1 MLFREAM
8 QVQLALPLGL
18 TETPQEIFWRVYCEI
33 RVKSRRTLAVSE
45 AVVTWRAYTNSI
57 GIVRVRNGRLE
68 VSLSEA
74 LREAPPEVVEALA
87 EILVA
92 KLFGRKAPAEFQ
104 TRYRSWLH
112 HGETRQQLDAVRR
125 ERGRKRVANEGGR
138 HYDLDEIF
146 EKVNRKYFE
155 GRLAKPVL
163 AWSVKASRT
172 HLGHWDPVHTTI
184 VLSRALDSLCVPAL
198 AVEYVMYH
206 EMLHT
211 LHPVEH
217 DGARRRVHTR
227 SFKAAEKKFE
237 GLKEV
242 RDFLRRF
249 SAHGLSF

>member
-8 QVQLALPLGL
+8 QVQMALPLGL
-18 TETPQEIFWRVYCEI
+18 TETPQEIFWRVYREI
-33 RVKSRRTLAVSE
+33 RVKSRRTLPVSE
-45 AVVTWRAYTNSI
+45 AVVAWHVFTNSV

-74 LREAPPEVVEALA
+74 LREAPPDVMEALA

-92 KLFGRKAPAEFQ
+92 KLFGRKAPSEFQ

-112 HGETRQQLDAVRR
+112 HGETRQQMDAVRR
-125 ERGRKRVANEGGR
+125 ARGRKRVDHAGGR
-138 HYDLDEIF
+138 HYDLGEVFD
-146 EKVNRKYFE
+146 KVNRHYFDGTVE
-155 GRLAKPVL
+155 KPAL

-172 HLGHWDPVHTTI
+172 HLGHWDPVHATI
-184 VLSRALDSLCVPAL
+184 VLSRALDSLSVPAL
-198 AVEYVMYH
+198 VVEYVMYH

-217 DGARRRVHTR
+217 DGARRRVHTK